1 MFKVGDRIR
10 FKDLNASPG
19 GFGGARSLGYPPP
32 GTEGEIVSA
41 GPWQT
46 YEVAHSDSSVK
57 SPLFV
62 FDCDIEYIPA
72 NLPIGQAN
80 QLLTAD
86 LFNEW
91 GCDIVPEPA
100 PKKCDCG
107 GYKVYKSYDRSYH
120 SHWCSSQK

>member
-1 MFKVGDRIR
+1 MFKVGDRVR
-10 FKDLNASPG
+10 FKDVNS
-19 GFGGARSLGYPPP
+19 ARTGSNGLGYPPP
-32 GTEGEIVSA
+32 GTEGEIVSV

-72 NLPIGQAN
+72 NLPVGQAN

-86 LFNEW
+86 LFDEW
-91 GCDIVPEPA
+91 GGGCVPEDSLL
-100 PKKCDCG
+100 KKCDCG

-120 SHWCSSQK
+120 SYWCSSQK